1 MEGRAST
8 GAPAERLAASVA
20 LLIERVGEPE
30 VRAQLHALVPLL
42 EHLDAPAPD
51 PVARG
56 ELEDAIDRAIADED
70 EPGSHRGDG
79 EAGGARPLSG
89 RHRRLVGGFGWLNRP
104 NRSRTGCSAGC
115 GTAVWRPG

>member
-42 EHLDAPAPD
+42 EHFDAQAPD

-70 EPGSHRGDG
+70 EPALIAAMVKLAALDRSA
-79 EAGGARPLSG
+79 AGTVAWSAASG
-89 RHRRLVGGFGWLNRP
+89 G
-104 NRSRTGCSAGC
+104 
-115 GTAVWRPG
+115 